1 VREAEYVVDRYNISN
16 EKVKHIMD
24 WKFFIGQPRDK
35 GKSNLNSRT
44 SSFQPREMRR
54 LV

>member
-16 EKVKHIMD
+16 EKVKHVMD
-24 WKFFIGQPRDK
+24 WEFFIGQPRDK